1 MLKVVTLSA
10 KKSVYDIREIVENG
24 YTLSVAELINEL
36 HNLPQDAKIVVSNDG
51 GYTYGSI
58 RPSILNVREI
68 ETYEEEEERERK
80 EEEEWEDSLPNE
92 EEEWED
98 SLPNEEDVN
107 YVVIQHNGEPLKWSY
122 NKKIVIYGG
131 IKDAESDVIEGDKI
145 VTLGEYAKSIGV
157 DWRTLL

>member
-10 KKSVYDIREIVENG
+10 LKSVYDIREIVENG

-68 ETYEEEEERERK
+68 ETYKEEEERERK

-92 EEEWED
+92 E
-98 SLPNEEDVN
+98 DVN
-107 YVVIQHNGEPLKWSY
+107 YVIVQDNGEPLKWSDD
-122 NKKIVIYGG
+122 NKVVIYGG
-131 IKDAESDVIEGDKI
+131 IVDAELDLQEGDKI

-157 DWRTLL
+157 DWKTLL

>member
-1 MLKVVTLSA
+1 MLKVITLSA

-58 RPSILNVREI
+58 KPSFLNVREI
-68 ETYEEEEERERK
+68 ETYEEEEERERR
-80 EEEEWEDSLPNE
+80 E

-107 YVVIQHNGEPLKWSY
+107 YVVVQDNGEPLKWSED
-122 NKKIVIYGG
+122 NKVVIYGG
-131 IKDAESDVIEGDKI
+131 IEDAELDLQEGDKI

>member
-10 KKSVYDIREIVENG
+10 LKSVYDIREIVENG
-24 YTLSVAELINEL
+24 YTLSVAELIDEL
-36 HNLPQDAKIVVSNDG
+36 HNLPQDAKIVVSNDS

-92 EEEWED
+92 ED
-98 SLPNEEDVN
+98 IN
-107 YVVIQHNGEPLKWSY
+107 YVIVQDNGEPLKWSDD
-122 NKKIVIYGG
+122 NKVVIYGG
-131 IKDAESDVIEGDKI
+131 IVDAELDLQEGDKI

>member
-1 MLKVVTLSA
+1 MIKVVTLSA
-10 KKSVYDIREIVENG
+10 LKSVYDIREIVENG
-24 YTLSVAELINEL
+24 YTLSVAELIDEL

-68 ETYEEEEERERK
+68 ETYKEEEERERR
-80 EEEEWEDSLPNE
+80 E

-107 YVVIQHNGEPLKWSY
+107 YVVIQDNGEPLKWSD
-122 NKKIVIYGG
+122 NKKVVIYGG
-131 IKDAESDVIEGDKI
+131 IEDAENDVIEGDKI

>member
-1 MLKVVTLSA
+1 MIKVVTLSA
-10 KKSVYDIREIVENG
+10 LKSVYDIREIVENG

-36 HNLPQDAKIVVSNDG
+36 HNLPQDAKIVVSNDS

-68 ETYEEEEERERK
+68 ETYEEEKERERK

-92 EEEWED
+92 E
-98 SLPNEEDVN
+98 DVN
-107 YVVIQHNGEPLKWSY
+107 YVIVQDNGEPLKWSDD
-122 NKKIVIYGG
+122 NKVVIYGG
-131 IKDAESDVIEGDKI
+131 IEDAELDIQEGDKI

>member
-58 RPSILNVREI
+58 KPSFLNVREI

-80 EEEEWEDSLPNE
+80 EEEEWEN
-92 EEEWED
+92 

-107 YVVIQHNGEPLKWSY
+107 YVVIQDNGEPLKWSD
-122 NKKIVIYGG
+122 NIKVVIYGG
-131 IKDAESDVIEGDKI
+131 IEDAENDVIEGDKI

>member
-1 MLKVVTLSA
+1 MIKVVTLSA

-58 RPSILNVREI
+58 KPSFLNVCEI
-68 ETYEEEEERERK
+68 ETYEEEEERERR
-80 EEEEWEDSLPNE
+80 E

-107 YVVIQHNGEPLKWSY
+107 YVVFQDNGEPLKWSED
-122 NKKIVIYGG
+122 NKVVIYGG
-131 IKDAESDVIEGDKI
+131 IEDAKEDCYEGDKV
-145 VTLGEYAKSIGV
+145 VTLGEYAKTIGV

>member
-10 KKSVYDIREIVENG
+10 LKSVYDIREIVENG

-36 HNLPQDAKIVVSNDG
+36 HNLPQDAKIVVSNDS

-68 ETYEEEEERERK
+68 ETYEEEEERERR
-80 EEEEWEDSLPNE
+80 E

-107 YVVIQHNGEPLKWSY
+107 YVIVQDNGEPLKWSDD
-122 NKKIVIYGG
+122 NKVVIYGG
-131 IKDAESDVIEGDKI
+131 IVDAELDLQEGDKI

-157 DWRTLL
+157 DWKTLL

>member
-58 RPSILNVREI
+58 KPSFLNVCEI
-68 ETYEEEEERERK
+68 ETYEEEKERERR

-92 EEEWED
+92 EEELED
-98 SLPNEEDVN
+98 SLLNEEDVN
-107 YVVIQHNGEPLKWSY
+107 YVVVQDNGEPLKWSGD
-122 NKKIVIYGG
+122 NKVVIYGG
-131 IKDAESDVIEGDKI
+131 IEDAKEDCYEGDKI

>member
-1 MLKVVTLSA
+1 MIKVITLSA
-10 KKSVYDIREIVENG
+10 LKSVYDIREIVENG

-36 HNLPQDAKIVVSNDG
+36 HNLPQDAKIVVSNDS

-68 ETYEEEEERERK
+68 ETYEEEEERERR
-80 EEEEWEDSLPNE
+80 E

-107 YVVIQHNGEPLKWSY
+107 YVIVQDNGEPLKWSDD
-122 NKKIVIYGG
+122 NKVVIYGG
-131 IKDAESDVIEGDKI
+131 IVDAELDLQEGDKI